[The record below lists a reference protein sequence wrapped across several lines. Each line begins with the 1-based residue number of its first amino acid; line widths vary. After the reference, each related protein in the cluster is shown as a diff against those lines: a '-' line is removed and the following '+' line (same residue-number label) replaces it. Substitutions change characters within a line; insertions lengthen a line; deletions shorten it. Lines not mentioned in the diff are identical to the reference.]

1 MTGAAVGRLKVGAS
15 VTFENTFAISHLPAA
30 TAQQWSLKHNKFFSC
45 AFALSSPI
53 CASVSAAQ
61 DDEHISF
68 TFCIDLVLV
77 YIQVTDVIEHVQETK
92 FTISLFLLSRT
103 VTKTIPVDNSKY
115 ALDRSLGQRR
125 HAQGSCKTPLLSTVK
140 CKIVNVFSNATD
152 VPTLSLPNISL
163 NNAVAKSADPTLHVH
178 SSDLPLCCRP
188 GRYI

>member
-77 YIQVTDVIEHVQETK
+77 YIQVTDVIEHVQETN
-92 FTISLFLLSRT
+92 FTISLLSRT
-103 VTKTIPVDNSKY
+103 AMKTIRLLLTTVNMHLTGHSGSGDMPE
-115 ALDRSLGQRR
+115 
-125 HAQGSCKTPLLSTVK
+125 AQP
-140 CKIVNVFSNATD
+140 I
-152 VPTLSLPNISL
+152 
-163 NNAVAKSADPTLHVH
+163 
-178 SSDLPLCCRP
+178 
-188 GRYI
+188 